1 MIIFINRKPQNI
13 FKKSLNLPHSFFLFF
28 FSHDMIAYV
37 MLFGICVSVE
47 QLSFTDITYEGKG
60 FHEKDTV

>member
-1 MIIFINRKPQNI
+1 
-13 FKKSLNLPHSFFLFF
+13 
-28 FSHDMIAYV
+28 MIAYV

-47 QLSFTDITYEGKG
+47 QLFTDITYEGKG